1 MALVEAEDDMVE
13 LVIVVPCFNEGRRL
27 RAEGFRPLLS
37 DAGTRILF
45 VDDGSLD
52 DTREVLA
59 SVCAELGLRALR
71 LDLPRNQGKA
81 EAVRQGL
88 LQGLRMG
95 ARIVGFLDADLA
107 TPAEEMHRLVSTLRG
122 SRAQAAFAARV
133 ALLGTTIERH
143 AARHYLGRVFATA
156 ASLILDLR
164 VYDTQCGA
172 KAFHSSPLLAAS
184 LEERFHARWAFDV
197 ELIGRLLAGAPGVP
211 GLRSMDLLEM
221 PLRTWADV
229 PDSKLRF
236 VQFPRLGIE
245 LARVHF
251 ALGRRRAVSAV
262 RGPAGTVVV
271 TASPAVERSA
281 IPRFWAVAALLA
293 AIVALRSAGFVFGVL
308 NIDES
313 DFIVIAK
320 RMLQGAVPFAE
331 IADIKPPLAYVP
343 FTSAALFG
351 GLSILPVHVLG
362 VFWVL
367 ATCLVLGRAARRLT
381 SSEVAAAA
389 APWLALLA
397 SQCEVPSVSTELL
410 MALPAAGALLFYVR
424 AETGGGFADAIL
436 AGVCIGGASLIRQ
449 QAGILLVAFGLAL
462 CWHVLRSGDVRRLAR
477 LPALAA
483 GFALPWVLTALAL
496 AKIGAFSEFWDWVIA
511 RNVHYG
517 PAGGPR
523 DTFLLA
529 AQAIPLC
536 VGAAIVPWV
545 LATRETVQPTVRG
558 PARTGLVL
566 ALWLTWISVSVGGRF
581 YEHYFLQFVAPL
593 ALLASPQAAAFV
605 RSWPA
610 FPRARRAFVVL
621 ACAFPAV
628 ILVIYSFG
636 RGIAGRYPDQEP
648 RARALAGWLARNTRA
663 DERLF
668 IWGHYSPIYFLA
680 GRLPGTRYVTTSVHV
695 GNFDP
700 AHLPDG
706 IDLAPFRSD
715 RDVAFTVRDLESNR
729 VPIFVDTAPA
739 GIHHWEKVPLSVV
752 PALDRYLHEH
762 YALVADVAGSRV
774 YRRLPPTIGRP

>member
-1 MALVEAEDDMVE
+1 
-13 LVIVVPCFNEGRRL
+13 RR
-27 RAEGFRPLLS
+27 
-37 DAGTRILF
+37 
-45 VDDGSLD
+45 
-52 DTREVLA
+52 
-59 SVCAELGLRALR
+59 
-71 LDLPRNQGKA
+71 
-81 EAVRQGL
+81 
-88 LQGLRMG
+88 
-95 ARIVGFLDADLA
+95 
-107 TPAEEMHRLVSTLRG
+107 
-122 SRAQAAFAARV
+122 
-133 ALLGTTIERH
+133 
-143 AARHYLGRVFATA
+143 
-156 ASLILDLR
+156 
-164 VYDTQCGA
+164 
-172 KAFHSSPLLAAS
+172 
-184 LEERFHARWAFDV
+184 
-197 ELIGRLLAGAPGVP
+197 
-211 GLRSMDLLEM
+211 
-221 PLRTWADV
+221 
-229 PDSKLRF
+229 
-236 VQFPRLGIE
+236 
-245 LARVHF
+245 
-251 ALGRRRAVSAV
+251 
-262 RGPAGTVVV
+262 
-271 TASPAVERSA
+271 A
-281 IPRFWAVAALLA
+281 IPRFRAVAALLA

-351 GLSILPVHVLG
+351 GWSILPVHVLG

-381 SSEVAAAA
+381 GSEVAAAA

-424 AETGGGFADAIL
+424 AETG
-436 AGVCIGGASLIRQ
+436 AGL
-449 QAGILLVAFGLAL
+449 
-462 CWHVLRSGDVRRLAR
+462 
-477 LPALAA
+477 
-483 GFALPWVLTALAL
+483 
-496 AKIGAFSEFWDWVIA
+496 A

-517 PAGGPR
+517 AASGPR

-545 LATRETVQPTVRG
+545 LATRETIQPTVRG

-621 ACAFPAV
+621 ACAFPAL

-700 AHLPDG
+700 
-706 IDLAPFRSD
+706 
-715 RDVAFTVRDLESNR
+715 
-729 VPIFVDTAPA
+729 
-739 GIHHWEKVPLSVV
+739 
-752 PALDRYLHEH
+752 
-762 YALVADVAGSRV
+762 
-774 YRRLPPTIGRP
+774 